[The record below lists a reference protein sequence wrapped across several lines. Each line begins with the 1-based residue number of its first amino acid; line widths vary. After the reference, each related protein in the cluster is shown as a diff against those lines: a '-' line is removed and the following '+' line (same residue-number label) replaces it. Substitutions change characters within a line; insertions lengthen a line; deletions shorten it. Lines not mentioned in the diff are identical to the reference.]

1 MKRLLLL
8 IPILAL
14 LLLPIGCMDAEA
26 IEQDWVDKITL
37 HTTGT
42 YTIKVGG
49 TAGLYFT
56 GEYEVWFLHY
66 DPDTD
71 TLDDIGNRY
80 TTKGVVPKEYTF
92 EAMVAGG
99 FFQKQTG
106 DGRLL
111 RVEIWK
117 DGVLQDSAQTTDPWG
132 AVMAAGGP

>member
-8 IPILAL
+8 VPILAL
-14 LLLPIGCMDAEA
+14 LLLPTGCVDQEQITQDA
-26 IEQDWVDKITL
+26 IDKITQ

-71 TLDDIGNRY
+71 TLDYIANSY
-80 TTKGVVPKEYTF
+80 TTEGQVPAEYTF

-99 FFQKQTG
+99 FFQKETG
-106 DGRLL
+106 DETLL
-111 RVEIWK
+111 QVEIWK